1 MLYRILADTVMGWV
15 DHSVAESERERPSG
29 TRLGGAWVSGGP
41 CKALDG
47 LPMPRLGNR
56 RVRFWFTE
64 EGWRAYGK
72 GHLRELREAGHTVR
86 VIRIKNP
93 PGSRVVYRDRH
104 QVALL
109 PSRGGQ
115 GWGPGEVV

>member
-1 MLYRILADTVMGWV
+1 MLYRILADTVMGWI
-15 DHSVAESERERPSG
+15 DSRAADGEWRRPSG

-47 LPMPRLGNR
+47 LPMPRMENH

-72 GHLRELREAGHTVR
+72 GHLRELRQAGHTIR

-93 PGSRVVYRDRH
+93 AGSRVVYRDRH

-109 PSRGGQ
+109 PPQ
-115 GWGPGEVV
+115 GREE